1 MKKVVFIIVAVVL
14 VSMIAGY
21 AGYRI
26 AAVPQYTVSDTV
38 RTEVVDTIPYYEPV
52 AKDSA
57 VVRYVS
63 KILPSVNAGKNAS
76 EMHDES
82 GTNGESGVY
91 GDSAVNDSAA
101 VTVPI
106 TQKKYETEDYRA
118 YVSGYEAQLDSIFV
132 KRTTVN
138 ESVVVTRQQT
148 GRKKSKVNVGLVGGA
163 GYGLLSKQADVFVG
177 VGVCVWF
184 W

>member
-1 MKKVVFIIVAVVL
+1 MKRPFITFVVIVAL
-14 VSMIAGY
+14 MIVSGLIGWYEA
-21 AGYRI
+21 RSTQENVHI
-26 AAVPQYTVSDTV
+26 DTV

-63 KILPSVNAGKNAS
+63 KILPSVNTGKNVS
-76 EMHDES
+76 EMHD
-82 GTNGESGVY
+82 ESGVY

-106 TQKKYETEDYRA
+106 TQKKYEAEDYRA

>member
-1 MKKVVFIIVAVVL
+1 MKRPFITFVVIVAL
-14 VSMIAGY
+14 MIVSGLIGWYEARS
-21 AGYRI
+21 AQENVHI
-26 AAVPQYTVSDTV
+26 DTV

-57 VVRYVS
+57 VVRYIS
-63 KILPSVNAGKNAS
+63 KILPSVNAGKNVS

-132 KRTTVN
+132 KRKTVN
-138 ESVVVTRQQT
+138 ESVVVTRQHTQQK
-148 GRKKSKVNVGLVGGA
+148 RISVGIVAGA
-163 GYGLLSKQADVFVG
+163 GYGIRSKQGDFFVG
-177 VGVCVWF
+177 VGISYRLF
-184 W
+184 